1 MRVRALIQNQV
12 MGMLVDSGS
21 STSFVSQRIV
31 DKLTLQTE
39 PASPVRVKVANGEFM
54 LSSRR
59 VAALEWWADGHT
71 YISDMRV
78 LDLEAYDAILGYDW
92 LKGHSPMQCDWDNK
106 VLVFKDRGV
115 EVQLKGD
122 SMENKEALQV
132 YAAQLQRWMKGNEV
146 WVLVLLESMQE
157 EEVEKHQEPLQLIL
171 KEFEDVFVV
180 PTGLP
185 PARVYDHHIPLLPG
199 SIPVNYRP

>member
-1 MRVRALIQNQV
+1 MEEASNLSLNAINGTDREGCMRVRALIQNQV
-12 MGMLVDSGS
+12 MRMLVDSGS

-122 SMENKEALQV
+122 SMENKEMLQV
-132 YAAQLQRWMKGNEV
+132 SAA
-146 WVLVLLESMQE
+146 
-157 EEVEKHQEPLQLIL
+157 
-171 KEFEDVFVV
+171 
-180 PTGLP
+180 
-185 PARVYDHHIPLLPG
+185 
-199 SIPVNYRP
+199 

>member
-1 MRVRALIQNQV
+1 MGSSELAKERQLRDFRRLNGLCFGCGEKYEPGHQAKCPKRGGTQLHSLTMEDMGLTLSDEVLQQLDKEDREMVEASNLSLNAISGTDRVGCMRVRALIQNQV

-115 EVQLKGD
+115 
-122 SMENKEALQV
+122 
-132 YAAQLQRWMKGNEV
+132 
-146 WVLVLLESMQE
+146 
-157 EEVEKHQEPLQLIL
+157 
-171 KEFEDVFVV
+171 
-180 PTGLP
+180 
-185 PARVYDHHIPLLPG
+185 
-199 SIPVNYRP
+199 

>member
-1 MRVRALIQNQV
+1 
-12 MGMLVDSGS
+12 
-21 STSFVSQRIV
+21 
-31 DKLTLQTE
+31 
-39 PASPVRVKVANGEFM
+39 
-54 LSSRR
+54 
-59 VAALEWWADGHT
+59 
-71 YISDMRV
+71 MRV

-146 WVLVLLESMQE
+146 WVLVLLESM
-157 EEVEKHQEPLQLIL
+157 
-171 KEFEDVFVV
+171 
-180 PTGLP
+180 
-185 PARVYDHHIPLLPG
+185 
-199 SIPVNYRP
+199 